1 MKTRSSVDLS
11 NLDIKDL
18 LLTKTK
24 EDIYYNNYIR
34 NQLPKNNKS
43 TQYHELKKNNNVENN
58 VESNAESNAES
69 NIETNFESA
78 ESSKNNAEI
87 ESNYESNENDTITW
101 FLFDVEAYSLDKLPN
116 NNNNSINVIPVQIAW
131 TICTYSF
138 EHNNS
143 IQESQE
149 IEQLER
155 LTNIH
160 SLEIPQEIKNKC
172 RLIKQEKK
180 MFYVSESLL
189 LSKYRNLLTN
199 FSSYFSH
206 ATLQKHEQNLILSK
220 FPIRPA
226 NKILSEM
233 AKDIKKAD
241 FITAFNMDW
250 DIKAIDNLCKIATSP
265 SSDQKN
271 QKKRNPLLTKELRKR
286 HVDLMIISYQLFWNQ
301 LNPNQSNNLNNEPT
315 QPTAATQSTTTTQP
329 TTTTQS
335 THYTHSTSATTHNK
349 GKYTVATMHKTLCN
363 NLVLPVEQKHLA
375 EFDVDMEL
383 DILTAVLNNF
393 ENPDAL
399 ESYVTKRKKGSL
411 TIPYWNKKR
420 NV

>member
-11 NLDIKDL
+11 KLDIKDL
-18 LLTKTK
+18 LLTTK
-24 EDIYYNNYIR
+24 EDSNFNYIR
-34 NQLPKNNKS
+34 KQYNNTKTNN
-43 TQYHELKKNNNVENN
+43 TQNNRIHINSKRHNHNHNDQQNDSRDNHETRDNHDSRDNHESHDNHESRDQYEQH
-58 VESNAESNAES
+58 ESNEHSFVE
-69 NIETNFESA
+69 F
-78 ESSKNNAEI
+78 
-87 ESNYESNENDTITW
+87 ESNENDTITW

-116 NNNNSINVIPVQIAW
+116 NNANSVNVIPVQIAW

-138 EHNNS
+138 EHNNT

-160 SLEIPQEIKNKC
+160 TLEIPQEIKNKC

-226 NKILSEM
+226 NRILSEM
-233 AKDIKKAD
+233 SKDIKKAN
-241 FITAFNMDW
+241 FITAFNMEW
-250 DIKAIDNLCKIATSP
+250 DIKAIDNLCKIATTPPTSTP
-265 SSDQKN
+265 VGDQKN
-271 QKKRNPLLTKELRKR
+271 QKKKNPLLTKELRKK
-286 HVDLMIISYQLFWNQ
+286 HVDLMIISYKLFWNQ
-301 LNPNQSNNLNNEPT
+301 LHPNDQTNNN
-315 QPTAATQSTTTTQP
+315 Q
-329 TTTTQS
+329 
-335 THYTHSTSATTHNK
+335 K
-349 GKYTVATMHKTLCN
+349 GKYTVETMHKTLCN
-363 NLVLPVEQKHLA
+363 TLGTFPIEQKHLA

-393 ENPDAL
+393 ENPNAL
-399 ESYVTKRKKGSL
+399 ESYVTRRKKGSL
-411 TIPYWNKKR
+411 TVPYWNKKR
-420 NV
+420 KF